1 MEIQA
6 LKIFNSI
13 KLILFLILVLGV
25 ITVLTACRDLVEE
38 SDVNACNSAI
48 DARDYGTAKSICTDR
63 KDIASAYM
71 GLAGYDII
79 NLLKSSGSSTKK
91 YDDDNVS
98 GDGLKKDDVSGL
110 SILNLLRLSVNEYDN
125 DTIRTTKIK
134 ASKSYLDSASALLHK
149 HLNDNSSDDPLDTDE
164 ILLDT
169 FALSFAM
176 QLNQL
181 ILYDKATT
189 STTTF
194 PDNDSELN
202 MVCDNAT
209 ARTASELRAM
219 DGHLWTAERDGIQCN
234 LVKSAIDDL
243 KEDNESAA
251 ALVLDNLTN
260 RKAGQRLPDAI
271 YLPVCQQILS
281 LTGYLDNLTES
292 IIKLTT
298 LSGDNT
304 TLSGD
309 NTKAITDAKTSTDN
323 LTKTVGC
330 VP

>member
-13 KLILFLILVLGV
+13 KFILFLILVLGV
-25 ITVLTACRDLVEE
+25 ITVLTACGDLVEE
-38 SDVNACNSAI
+38 SETGACDSAI
-48 DARDYGTAKSICTDR
+48 DARNYGEALLVCTERED
-63 KDIASAYM
+63 KASAYM

-79 NLLKSSGSSTKK
+79 NLLKSSGCSTKK
-91 YDDDNVS
+91 YDDDNVL

-110 SILNLLRLSVNEYDN
+110 SILNLLQLSVNEYDN

-134 ASKSYLDSASALLHK
+134 ASKNYLDSASALLHPCIS
-149 HLNDNSSDDPLDTDE
+149 DNCTPPITTDE

-169 FALSFAM
+169 FALAFAM

-181 ILYDKATT
+181 ILYDNATT
-189 STTTF
+189 STTPI
-194 PDNDSELN
+194 PDNNSEGIL
-202 MVCDNAT
+202 VCDNAT

-234 LVKSAIDDL
+234 KVKSAIEAVHTDNRSAVL
-243 KEDNESAA
+243 LELATWKE
-251 ALVLDNLTN
+251 
-260 RKAGQRLPDAI
+260 GQQLPSAI
-271 YLPVCQQILS
+271 YSPVCEPILS
-281 LTGYLDNLTES
+281 LTSYLDNLTES
-292 IIKLTT
+292 INKL
-298 LSGDNT
+298 T

>member
-13 KLILFLILVLGV
+13 KLILFLNLILGV
-25 ITVLTACRDLVEE
+25 ITVLTACGDLVKE
-38 SDVNACNSAI
+38 SDANACNSAI

-63 KDIASAYM
+63 KDKASAYM

-110 SILNLLRLSVNEYDN
+110 SILNILQLSVDEYDN
-125 DTIRTTKIK
+125 DTKRRTAIED
-134 ASKSYLDSASALLHK
+134 SKDYFDSATTLLHP
-149 HLNDNSSDDPLDTDE
+149 HLNDNSTDDPLDADE

-169 FALSFAM
+169 FALAFAM

-181 ILYDKATT
+181 ILYDNATT

-194 PDNDSELN
+194 PDNSSGNL
-202 MVCDNAT
+202 VCANAT

-219 DGHLWTAERDGIQCN
+219 DGHLWTAERDGIQCARM
-234 LVKSAIDDL
+234 KSAIAAS
-243 KEDNESAA
+243 DNQTA
-251 ALVLDNLTN
+251 VLLQLATWE
-260 RKAGQRLPDAI
+260 AGQRLPPAI
-271 YLPVCQQILS
+271 YLPVCEPILS

-292 IIKLTT
+292 INKLAT

-330 VP
+330 VE

>member
-13 KLILFLILVLGV
+13 KLILFLNLILGV
-25 ITVLTACRDLVEE
+25 ITVLTACGDLVKE
-38 SDVNACNSAI
+38 SDANACNSAI
-48 DARDYGTAKSICTDR
+48 DARDYKTAKSICTDR

-110 SILNLLRLSVNEYDN
+110 SILNLLRLSVDDIADN
-125 DTIRTTKIK
+125 DTRTTKIK
-134 ASKSYLDSASALLHK
+134 DSKSYLDSASALLHPCIS
-149 HLNDNSSDDPLDTDE
+149 DNCTPPITTDE

-169 FALSFAM
+169 FALAFAM

-181 ILYDKATT
+181 IIYDNATT
-189 STTTF
+189 STDKF
-194 PDNDSELN
+194 PDNATGSL
-202 MVCDNAT
+202 VCDEAT
-209 ARTASELRAM
+209 ARTASELRRM

-234 LVKSAIDDL
+234 RMKSAIEAL
-243 KEDNESAA
+243 PTDNETA
-251 ALVLDNLTN
+251 VLIELATWETGE
-260 RKAGQRLPDAI
+260 KLPDAI
-271 YLPVCQQILS
+271 YETVCEPILS
-281 LTGYLDNLTES
+281 LTEYLDNLTES
-292 IIKLTT
+292 TIKLAT

-309 NTKAITDAKTSTDN
+309 NTKAITDAQTSTDN

-330 VP
+330 VE

>member
-25 ITVLTACRDLVEE
+25 ITVLTACGDLVKE
-38 SDVNACNSAI
+38 SDANACNSAI

-110 SILNLLRLSVNEYDN
+110 SILNLLRLSINEYDN

-134 ASKSYLDSASALLHK
+134 ASKNYLDSASALLHPCIS
-149 HLNDNSSDDPLDTDE
+149 DNCTPPITTDE

-181 ILYDKATT
+181 ILYDNATT
-189 STTTF
+189 STTPI
-194 PDNDSELN
+194 PDNNSEGIL
-202 MVCDNAT
+202 VCDNAT

-234 LVKSAIDDL
+234 QVKSAIL
-243 KEDNESAA
+243 ALSTDNATK
-251 ALVLDNLTN
+251 VLDNLSN
-260 RKAGQRLPDAI
+260 RGTKGGLLPLEIRAT
-271 YLPVCQQILS
+271 VCDPITS
-281 LTGYLDNLTES
+281 LTLYLSKLTES
-292 IIKLTT
+292 ISKLTT

-309 NTKAITDAKTSTDN
+309 NTKAITDAQTSTDN

-330 VP
+330 VE

>member
-25 ITVLTACRDLVEE
+25 ITVLTACGDLVKE
-38 SDVNACNSAI
+38 SDANACNSAI

-79 NLLKSSGSSTKK
+79 NLLKSSGSSSEK
-91 YDDDNVS
+91 YVDDD
-98 GDGLKKDDVSGL
+98 DGLLKDDVSGL
-110 SILNLLRLSVNEYDN
+110 SILNILRLSVNEIDN
-125 DTIRTTKIK
+125 DTKRKTAIEESKNYFDEATK
-134 ASKSYLDSASALLHK
+134 LLHK
-149 HLNDNSSDDPLDTDE
+149 HLHDNSTDDPLDTDE

-169 FALSFAM
+169 FSLAFAM

-181 ILYDKATT
+181 ILYDNATASNDT
-189 STTTF
+189 V
-194 PDNDSELN
+194 PDNSSGIF
-202 MVCDNAT
+202 VCDNAT

-219 DGHLWTAERDGIQCN
+219 DGHLWTAERNGIQCN
-234 LVKSAIDDL
+234 RLKSAVAAL
-243 KEDNESAA
+243 ASDNISAA
-251 ALVLDNLTN
+251 ALVMDNLTK
-260 RKAGQRLPDAI
+260 RKAGQRLPSAI
-271 YLPVCQQILS
+271 YLPVCGPILS

-292 IIKLTT
+292 INKLTT

-304 TLSGD
+304 KT
-309 NTKAITDAKTSTDN
+309 ITDAQTSTDN

-330 VP
+330 VE

>member
-13 KLILFLILVLGV
+13 KFILFLILVLGV
-25 ITVLTACRDLVEE
+25 ITVLTACGDLVEE
-38 SDVNACNSAI
+38 SDANACDSAI
-48 DARDYGTAKSICTDR
+48 DARNYVTAVEICPHR
-63 KDIASAYM
+63 KDQASAYM
-71 GLAGYDII
+71 GMAGYDII
-79 NLLKSSGSSTKK
+79 NLLKSSGSGEK
-91 YDDDNVS
+91 YVDDNL
-98 GDGLKKDDVSGL
+98 GTDDVSGL
-110 SILNLLRLSVNEYDN
+110 SILNLLQLSVNEYEN

-134 ASKSYLDSASALLHK
+134 DSKVYLDKATKLLHPC
-149 HLNDNSSDDPLDTDE
+149 LSENCTPPITTDE
-164 ILLDT
+164 ILLNT

-181 ILYDKATT
+181 IIYDNATT
-189 STTTF
+189 STDTF
-194 PDNDSELN
+194 PDNNSEGIL
-202 MVCDNAT
+202 VCDNAT

-234 LVKSAIDDL
+234 RLKSAIAAL
-243 KEDNESAA
+243 DNESAA
-251 ALVLDNLTN
+251 ALVMDNLTN

-271 YLPVCQQILS
+271 YLPVCGPILS

-292 IIKLTT
+292 INKLAT

-309 NTKAITDAKTSTDN
+309 NTKAITDAQTSTDN

-330 VP
+330 VE

>member
-25 ITVLTACRDLVEE
+25 ITVLTACGDLVKE
-38 SDVNACNSAI
+38 SDANACNSAI
-48 DARDYGTAKSICTDR
+48 DARNYDEALSVCTSR
-63 KDIASAYM
+63 KDKASAYM
-71 GLAGYDII
+71 GMAGYDII

-91 YDDDNVS
+91 YDDDEE
-98 GDGLKKDDVSGL
+98 LLKDDVSGL
-110 SILNLLRLSVNEYDN
+110 SILNILRLSVNEIDN
-125 DTIRTTKIK
+125 DTKRATRI
-134 ASKSYLDSASALLHK
+134 ADSKNYLDNATALLHPY
-149 HLNDNSSDDPLDTDE
+149 LSDNKTPLSTDE

-169 FALSFAM
+169 FALAFAM

-181 ILYDKATT
+181 IIYDNATT
-189 STTTF
+189 STDKF
-194 PDNDSELN
+194 PDNATGSL
-202 MVCDNAT
+202 VCDEAT
-209 ARTASELRAM
+209 ARTASELRRM

-234 LVKSAIDDL
+234 RMKSAIEAL
-243 KEDNESAA
+243 PADNETA
-251 ALVLDNLTN
+251 VLIELATWETGE
-260 RKAGQRLPDAI
+260 KLPSGI
-271 YLPVCQQILS
+271 YDTVCEPILS
-281 LTGYLDNLTES
+281 LTTYL
-292 IIKLTT
+292 IKLTENINKLT

-309 NTKAITDAKTSTDN
+309 NTKAITEAQTSTDN

>member
-25 ITVLTACRDLVEE
+25 ITVLTACGDLVKE
-38 SDVNACNSAI
+38 SDANACNSAI
-48 DARDYGTAKSICTDR
+48 DARNYGEALLVCTERED
-63 KDIASAYM
+63 KASAYM
-71 GLAGYDII
+71 GLGGYDII
-79 NLLKSSGSSTKK
+79 NLLKSSGSSSEK
-91 YDDDNVS
+91 YEVDS
-98 GDGLKKDDVSGL
+98 SLGTDDVSGL
-110 SILNLLRLSVNEYDN
+110 SILNILRLSVDDIPDN
-125 DTIRTTKIK
+125 DTRATRI
-134 ASKSYLDSASALLHK
+134 ADSKNYFDNATALLHPC
-149 HLNDNSSDDPLDTDE
+149 LSENCTPPITTDE

-169 FALSFAM
+169 FALAFAM

-181 ILYDKATT
+181 IIYDNATT

-194 PDNDSELN
+194 PNDSQ
-202 MVCDNAT
+202 VCVKANAT
-209 ARTASELRAM
+209 TASELRAM

-234 LVKSAIDDL
+234 RMKTAI
-243 KEDNESAA
+243 AA
-251 ALVLDNLTN
+251 ADNQTAVLLELATW
-260 RKAGQRLPDAI
+260 KTGTKLPSVI
-271 YLPVCQQILS
+271 YDTVCEPILS
-281 LTGYLDNLTES
+281 LTSYLSKLTES
-292 IIKLTT
+292 I
-298 LSGDNT
+298 DNMT

>member
-25 ITVLTACRDLVEE
+25 ITVLTACGDLVEE
-38 SDVNACNSAI
+38 SDANACNSAI

-63 KDIASAYM
+63 KDKASAYM

-91 YDDDNVS
+91 YESTDS
-98 GDGLKKDDVSGL
+98 GLGTDDVSGL
-110 SILNLLRLSVNEYDN
+110 SILNLLRLSVADIADN
-125 DTIRTTKIK
+125 DTRATKI
-134 ASKSYLDSASALLHK
+134 ADSKSYLESASALLHK
-149 HLNDNSSDDPLDTDE
+149 HLNDNSTDDPLDTDE

-169 FALSFAM
+169 FALAFAM

-181 ILYDKATT
+181 ILYDNATT

-194 PDNDSELN
+194 PDNSSGNL
-202 MVCDNAT
+202 VCDNAT

-219 DGHLWTAERDGIQCN
+219 DGHLWTAERNGIQCN
-234 LVKSAIDDL
+234 RVLSAIIDL
-243 KEDNESAA
+243 DNISAA
-251 ALVLDNLTN
+251 ALVMDNLTN
-260 RKAGQRLPDAI
+260 RKAGQKLPSAI
-271 YLPVCQQILS
+271 YTPVCGPILS

-292 IIKLTT
+292 TIKLAT

-309 NTKAITDAKTSTDN
+309 NTKAITDAQTSTDN

-330 VP
+330 VE

>member
-13 KLILFLILVLGV
+13 KFILFLILVLGV
-25 ITVLTACRDLVEE
+25 ITVLTACGDLVKE
-38 SDVNACNSAI
+38 SDANACNSAI
-48 DARDYGTAKSICTDR
+48 DARNYETAKSICTDR

-79 NLLKSSGSSTKK
+79 NLLKSSGSSSEK
-91 YDDDNVS
+91 YEIDS
-98 GDGLKKDDVSGL
+98 SPGLGTDEVTGL
-110 SILNLLRLSVNEYDN
+110 SILNILRLSVADIADN
-125 DTIRTTKIK
+125 DTRATKIK
-134 ASKSYLDSASALLHK
+134 DSKNYLDNATALLHP
-149 HLNDNSSDDPLDTDE
+149 HLNDNSTDDPLDTDE

-169 FALSFAM
+169 FALAFAM

-181 ILYDKATT
+181 ILYDNATT

-194 PDNDSELN
+194 PDNSTGNL
-202 MVCDNAT
+202 VCDNAT

-234 LVKSAIDDL
+234 QVKSAIL
-243 KEDNESAA
+243 ALSTDNATK
-251 ALVLDNLTN
+251 VLDNISN
-260 RKAGQRLPDAI
+260 RGTKGGLLPIEIRAT
-271 YLPVCQQILS
+271 VCDPITS
-281 LTGYLDNLTES
+281 LTTYLS
-292 IIKLTT
+292 KLTDSVNK
-298 LSGDNT
+298 L

-330 VP
+330 AP

>member
-25 ITVLTACRDLVEE
+25 ITVLTACGDLVKE
-38 SDVNACNSAI
+38 SDTGACNSAI
-48 DARDYGTAKSICTDR
+48 DARNYGEALSVCTSR
-63 KDIASAYM
+63 KDKASAYM

-79 NLLKSSGSSTKK
+79 NMLKSSGSGVK
-91 YDDDNVS
+91 YEDENL
-98 GDGLKKDDVSGL
+98 GTDDVSGL
-110 SILNLLRLSVNEYDN
+110 SILNLLRLSVNEIDN
-125 DTIRTTKIK
+125 DTKRRTAIED
-134 ASKSYLDSASALLHK
+134 SKSYLDSATTLLHK
-149 HLNDNSSDDPLDTDE
+149 HLHDNSTDDPLDTDE

-169 FALSFAM
+169 FALAFAM

-181 ILYDKATT
+181 IIYDNATT
-189 STTTF
+189 STTTW
-194 PDNDSELN
+194 PNDNLS
-202 MVCDNAT
+202 CDEAN

-234 LVKSAIDDL
+234 RVKSAITVEN
-243 KEDNESAA
+243 KSA
-251 ALVLDNLTN
+251 VLDNLTN
-260 RKAGQRLPDAI
+260 RKTGQRLPSAI
-271 YLPVCQQILS
+271 YDTVCKPILS
-281 LTGYLDNLTES
+281 LTTYLS
-292 IIKLTT
+292 KLTDSVNK
-298 LSGDNT
+298 L

-309 NTKAITDAKTSTDN
+309 NTKAITDAQTSTDN

>member
-25 ITVLTACRDLVEE
+25 ITVLTACGDLVKE
-38 SDVNACNSAI
+38 SDTGACDNAI
-48 DARDYGTAKSICTDR
+48 DARNYDKALSVCTSR
-63 KDIASAYM
+63 KDKASAYM

-79 NLLKSSGSSTKK
+79 NLLKSSGSGEK
-91 YDDDNVS
+91 YVD
-98 GDGLKKDDVSGL
+98 DGLGTDDVSGL
-110 SILNLLRLSVNEYDN
+110 SILNLLQLSVNEYDN

-134 ASKSYLDSASALLHK
+134 DSKNYLDEAIELLHK
-149 HLNDNSSDDPLDTDE
+149 HLNDNSTDDPLDTDE

-169 FALSFAM
+169 FALAFAM

-181 ILYDKATT
+181 ILYDNATT
-189 STTTF
+189 STT
-194 PDNDSELN
+194 PIPNNDQLCPEAN
-202 MVCDNAT
+202 

-234 LVKSAIDDL
+234 RVLSAIDAL
-243 KEDNESAA
+243 DNNSAA
-251 ALVLDNLTN
+251 ALVMDNLTN
-260 RKAGQRLPDAI
+260 RKVGQRLPDAI
-271 YLPVCQQILS
+271 YLPVCGPILS

-292 IIKLTT
+292 ISKLAT

-309 NTKAITDAKTSTDN
+309 NTKAITDAQTSTDN

-330 VP
+330 VE

>member
-25 ITVLTACRDLVEE
+25 ITVLTACGDLVKE
-38 SDVNACNSAI
+38 SDTGACDNAI
-48 DARDYGTAKSICTDR
+48 DARNYEKALSVCTSR
-63 KDIASAYM
+63 KDKASAYM

-110 SILNLLRLSVNEYDN
+110 SILNILQLSVDEYEN

-134 ASKSYLDSASALLHK
+134 ASKNYFDEASKLLHK
-149 HLNDNSSDDPLDTDE
+149 HLHDNSTDDPLDTDE

-169 FALSFAM
+169 FALAFAM

-181 ILYDKATT
+181 ILYDNATASNDT
-189 STTTF
+189 V
-194 PDNDSELN
+194 PDNSSGIF
-202 MVCDNAT
+202 VCDNAT

-219 DGHLWTAERDGIQCN
+219 DGHLWTAERNGIQCN
-234 LVKSAIDDL
+234 SLKSAVAAL
-243 KEDNESAA
+243 ALDNISAA
-251 ALVLDNLTN
+251 ALVMDNLTK
-260 RKAGQRLPDAI
+260 RKAGQKLPSAI
-271 YLPVCQQILS
+271 YLPVCGPILS
-281 LTGYLDNLTES
+281 LTSYLDNLTES
-292 IIKLTT
+292 INKL
-298 LSGDNT
+298 T

-309 NTKAITDAKTSTDN
+309 NTKAITDAQTSTDN
-323 LTKTVGC
+323 LTKTIGC
-330 VP
+330 VE

>member
-25 ITVLTACRDLVEE
+25 ISVLTACGDLVKE
-38 SDVNACNSAI
+38 SEKGACDSAM
-48 DARDYGTAKSICTDR
+48 DARDYETAKSVCTHR
-63 KDIASAYM
+63 KDIASALM
-71 GLAGYDII
+71 GLAGFDIV
-79 NLLKSSGSSTKK
+79 NLLKSSSSGEKYKSSGSGLGT
-91 YDDDNVS
+91 DDI
-98 GDGLKKDDVSGL
+98 SGL
-110 SILNLLRLSVNEYDN
+110 SILNLLQLSVNEYEN

-134 ASKSYLDSASALLHK
+134 DSKKHFDEATKLLHK
-149 HLNDNSSDDPLDTDE
+149 HLNDNSTDDPLDTDE

-181 ILYDKATT
+181 ILYDNATT
-189 STTTF
+189 STDTF
-194 PDNDSELN
+194 PDNNSEGDL
-202 MVCDNAT
+202 VCDNAT

-234 LVKSAIDDL
+234 RVLSAITDL
-243 KEDNESAA
+243 DNDSAA
-251 ALVLDNLTN
+251 ALVMDNLTN
-260 RKAGQRLPDAI
+260 RKVGQRLPDAI
-271 YLPVCQQILS
+271 YLPVCGPILS

-292 IIKLTT
+292 ISKLVT

-309 NTKAITDAKTSTDN
+309 NTKAITDAQTSTDN

-330 VP
+330 VK

>member
-25 ITVLTACRDLVEE
+25 ITVLTACGDLVKE
-38 SDVNACNSAI
+38 SDANACNSAI

-63 KDIASAYM
+63 KDKASAYM

-134 ASKSYLDSASALLHK
+134 ASKNYLDSASALLHPCIS
-149 HLNDNSSDDPLDTDE
+149 DNCTPPITTDE

-169 FALSFAM
+169 FALAFAM

-181 ILYDKATT
+181 ILYDNATT
-189 STTTF
+189 STNTF
-194 PDNDSELN
+194 PDNNSEGDL
-202 MVCDNAT
+202 VCDNAT

-234 LVKSAIDDL
+234 SLKSAIADIG
-243 KEDNESAA
+243 DNDTKLA
-251 ALVLDNLTN
+251 VIDNITN
-260 RKAGQRLPDAI
+260 RKAGQKLPSAI
-271 YLPVCQQILS
+271 YTPVCKPILS

-292 IIKLTT
+292 INKLVT

-309 NTKAITDAKTSTDN
+309 NTKAITDAQTSTDN
-323 LTKTVGC
+323 LTKTVGS
-330 VP
+330 VE

>member
-1 MEIQA
+1 MVKNL
-6 LKIFNSI
+6 LKMLQPYLHWNIIFG
-13 KLILFLILVLGV
+13 LFIVLS
-25 ITVLTACRDLVEE
+25 ACGDLVKE
-38 SDVNACNSAI
+38 SDTGACNSAI
-48 DARDYGTAKSICTDR
+48 DARNYDKALSVCTSR
-63 KDIASAYM
+63 KDKASAYM

-79 NLLKSSGSSTKK
+79 NLLKSSGSGEK

-110 SILNLLRLSVNEYDN
+110 SILNLLRLSANEIDS
-125 DTIRTTKIK
+125 DTIRRTAIEESKDYFDK
-134 ASKSYLDSASALLHK
+134 AIAQLH
-149 HLNDNSSDDPLDTDE
+149 HCLSDNCTPPITIDE
-164 ILLDT
+164 VLLDT

-181 ILYDKATT
+181 ILYDNATT
-189 STTTF
+189 STTPI
-194 PDNDSELN
+194 PDNSSGSL
-202 MVCDNAT
+202 VCDNAT

-234 LVKSAIDDL
+234 RMKTAI
-243 KEDNESAA
+243 AA
-251 ALVLDNLTN
+251 ADNQTAVLLELATW
-260 RKAGQRLPDAI
+260 KTGTKLPDAI
-271 YLPVCQQILS
+271 YTQVCSPILS

-292 IIKLTT
+292 ISKLAT

-309 NTKAITDAKTSTDN
+309 NTKAITDAQTSTDN

-330 VP
+330 VE

>member
-25 ITVLTACRDLVEE
+25 ITVLTACGDLVEE
-38 SDVNACNSAI
+38 SDANACNSAI

-134 ASKSYLDSASALLHK
+134 ASKNYLDSASALLHPCIS
-149 HLNDNSSDDPLDTDE
+149 DNCTPPITIDE
-164 ILLDT
+164 VLLDT

-181 ILYDKATT
+181 ILYDNATT

-234 LVKSAIDDL
+234 SLKSAIADIG
-243 KEDNESAA
+243 DNATKIA
-251 ALVLDNLTN
+251 VIDNITN
-260 RKAGQRLPDAI
+260 RKAGQKLPSAI
-271 YLPVCQQILS
+271 YLPVCKPILS

-309 NTKAITDAKTSTDN
+309 NTKAITDAQTSTDN

-330 VP
+330 VE

>member
-25 ITVLTACRDLVEE
+25 ITVLTACGDLVEE
-38 SDVNACNSAI
+38 SDANACNSAI

-63 KDIASAYM
+63 KDKASAYM

-134 ASKSYLDSASALLHK
+134 ASKNYLDSASALLHPCIS
-149 HLNDNSSDDPLDTDE
+149 DNCTPPITTDE

-169 FALSFAM
+169 FALAFAM

-181 ILYDKATT
+181 ILYDNATT
-189 STTTF
+189 STDTF
-194 PDNDSELN
+194 PDNNSEGDL
-202 MVCDNAT
+202 VCDNAT

-234 LVKSAIDDL
+234 SLKSAIADIG
-243 KEDNESAA
+243 DNATKIA
-251 ALVLDNLTN
+251 VIDNITN
-260 RKAGQRLPDAI
+260 RKAGQKLPSAI
-271 YLPVCQQILS
+271 YTPVCGPILS

-292 IIKLTT
+292 INKLVT

-309 NTKAITDAKTSTDN
+309 NTKAITDAQTSTDN

-330 VP
+330 VE

>member
-13 KLILFLILVLGV
+13 KHILFLNLILGV
-25 ITVLTACRDLVEE
+25 ITVLTACGDLVEE
-38 SDVNACNSAI
+38 SDANACNSAI

-63 KDIASAYM
+63 KDKASAYM

-134 ASKSYLDSASALLHK
+134 ASKNYLDSASALLHPCIS
-149 HLNDNSSDDPLDTDE
+149 DNCTPPITTDE

-169 FALSFAM
+169 FALAFAM

-181 ILYDKATT
+181 ILYDNATT

-194 PDNDSELN
+194 PDNSSGNL
-202 MVCDNAT
+202 VCDNAT

-234 LVKSAIDDL
+234 SLKSAVETLAIA
-243 KEDNESAA
+243 NPSAA
-251 ALVLDNLTN
+251 ALVMDNLTK
-260 RKAGQRLPDAI
+260 RKAGQKLPSAI
-271 YLPVCQQILS
+271 YTPVCGPILS

-292 IIKLTT
+292 TIKLAT

-309 NTKAITDAKTSTDN
+309 NTKSITDAQTSTDN

-330 VP
+330 VE

>member
-13 KLILFLILVLGV
+13 KFILFLILVLGV
-25 ITVLTACRDLVEE
+25 ITVLTACGDLVEE
-38 SDVNACNSAI
+38 SDANACDSAI
-48 DARDYGTAKSICTDR
+48 DARNYGEALLVCTEREDR
-63 KDIASAYM
+63 ASAYM

-79 NLLKSSGSSTKK
+79 NLLKSSGSGEK
-91 YDDDNVS
+91 YVD
-98 GDGLKKDDVSGL
+98 DGLGTDDVSGL
-110 SILNLLRLSVNEYDN
+110 SILNLLQLSVNEYEN
-125 DTIRTTKIK
+125 DTIRTKKIK
-134 ASKSYLDSASALLHK
+134 DSKSYLDSASALLHK
-149 HLNDNSSDDPLDTDE
+149 HLNDNSTDDPLDTDE

-169 FALSFAM
+169 FALAFAM

-181 ILYDKATT
+181 ILYDNATT
-189 STTTF
+189 STTPI
-194 PDNDSELN
+194 PDNSSGSL
-202 MVCDNAT
+202 VCDNAT

-234 LVKSAIDDL
+234 RLKSAIDAL
-243 KEDNESAA
+243 DNNTAA
-251 ALVLDNLTN
+251 ALVMDNLTK
-260 RKAGQRLPDAI
+260 RKAGQQLPSAI
-271 YLPVCQQILS
+271 YLPVCKPILS

-292 IIKLTT
+292 ISKLAT

-309 NTKAITDAKTSTDN
+309 NTKAITDAQTSTDN

-330 VP
+330 VE

>member
-13 KLILFLILVLGV
+13 KFILFLILVLGV
-25 ITVLTACRDLVEE
+25 ITVLTACGDLVKE
-38 SDVNACNSAI
+38 SDANACNSAI

-79 NLLKSSGSSTKK
+79 NLLKSSGTSTKK

-134 ASKSYLDSASALLHK
+134 ASKNYLDSASALLHPCIR
-149 HLNDNSSDDPLDTDE
+149 DNCTPPITTDE

-169 FALSFAM
+169 FALAFAM

-181 ILYDKATT
+181 ILYDNATT
-189 STTTF
+189 STDTF
-194 PDNDSELN
+194 PDNSSGNL
-202 MVCDNAT
+202 VCDNAT

-234 LVKSAIDDL
+234 QVKSAIL
-243 KEDNESAA
+243 ALSTDNATK
-251 ALVLDNLTN
+251 VLDNLTK
-260 RKAGQRLPDAI
+260 RGTKGGLLPLEIRAI
-271 YLPVCQQILS
+271 VCDPITS

-292 IIKLTT
+292 ISKLAT

-309 NTKAITDAKTSTDN
+309 NTKAITDAQTSTDN

-330 VP
+330 VE

>member
-13 KLILFLILVLGV
+13 KLILFLNLILGV
-25 ITVLTACRDLVEE
+25 ITVLTACGDLVKE
-38 SDVNACNSAI
+38 SDANACNSAI

-110 SILNLLRLSVNEYDN
+110 SILNLLRLSDNEIDN
-125 DTIRTTKIK
+125 DTKRRTAIVD
-134 ASKSYLDSASALLHK
+134 SKDYLDDASELLHP
-149 HLNDNSSDDPLDTDE
+149 HLNDNSTDDPLDTDE

-169 FALSFAM
+169 FALAFAM

-181 ILYDKATT
+181 ILYDNATT

-194 PDNDSELN
+194 PDNSTGNL
-202 MVCDNAT
+202 VCDNAT

-234 LVKSAIDDL
+234 QVKSAIL
-243 KEDNESAA
+243 ALSTDNATK
-251 ALVLDNLTN
+251 VLDNISN
-260 RKAGQRLPDAI
+260 RGTKGGLLPIEIRAT
-271 YLPVCQQILS
+271 VCDPITS
-281 LTGYLDNLTES
+281 LTTYLS
-292 IIKLTT
+292 KLTDSVNK
-298 LSGDNT
+298 L

-330 VP
+330 VE

>member
-25 ITVLTACRDLVEE
+25 ITVLTACGDLVKE
-38 SDVNACNSAI
+38 SDANACNSAI

-63 KDIASAYM
+63 KDKASAYM

-91 YDDDNVS
+91 YDDDNES

-110 SILNLLRLSVNEYDN
+110 TILNLLRLSPNEINN
-125 DTIRTTKIK
+125 DTKRRTAIED
-134 ASKSYLDSASALLHK
+134 SKSYLDSASALLHK
-149 HLNDNSSDDPLDTDE
+149 HLHDNSTDDPLDTDE

-181 ILYDKATT
+181 ILYDNATT
-189 STTTF
+189 STDTF
-194 PDNDSELN
+194 PDNDYELN

-219 DGHLWTAERDGIQCN
+219 DGHLWTAERDGIKCN
-234 LVKSAIDDL
+234 SLKSAIADIG
-243 KEDNESAA
+243 DNATKIA
-251 ALVLDNLTN
+251 VIDNITN
-260 RKAGQRLPDAI
+260 RKAGQKLPSAI
-271 YLPVCQQILS
+271 YTPVCGPILS

-292 IIKLTT
+292 ISKLVT

-309 NTKAITDAKTSTDN
+309 NTKAITDAQTSTDN

-330 VP
+330 VE